1 MKLLK
6 LMCAV
11 PFLVA
16 CSESAEQN
24 HEASQTS
31 SVMPAEHIQTAE
43 RLRDSGLQSDLAWEI
58 VEDLTTE
65 VGPRMPGTEADL
77 RGVAWMKQRFEDL
90 GFDRV
95 YLEPVTY
102 PLWERQSESARI
114 IAPNDQV
121 VRVTALGGSVGTDGE
136 LRGEVV
142 FFESIDELAQADRSL
157 VEGKIAYIS
166 KRMEKTIDGAGYGP
180 VVAGRSA
187 GARVAG
193 EKGAIA
199 VVIRSVGTDS
209 DRFPHTGMMR
219 YDESIPKIP
228 AAALSNPDADQLER
242 LLERGAVEL
251 GLSLDVGFTGEFQ
264 SHNVIAEVTGSR
276 WPEEIVLIGGH
287 LDSWDLGTGA
297 LDDGAGVAVTTAAA
311 AMLLNE
317 DSRPG
322 RTVRVVAFANEE
334 QGLIGAY
341 HYAEAHGD
349 DLANHFVGSESDF
362 GAGRVWRF
370 DTGVSE
376 DLLPQY
382 EDAFKVIQPLGIIR
396 GGLESG
402 GGPDII
408 PMKNLG
414 MQTFRLSQDGTDY
427 FDYHHT
433 ENDTLDKIDP
443 EALKQNLAA
452 WVSMVYLTSHM
463 ER

>member
-6 LMCAV
+6 LMLAV
-11 PFLVA
+11 PVLIA
-16 CSESAEQN
+16 CTEQSAE
-24 HEASQTS
+24 A
-31 SVMPAEHIQTAE
+31 PQTAVSGPIPVATIE
-43 RLRDSGLQSDLAWEI
+43 TAIQLRDAALESDLAWQI

-77 RGVAWMKQRFEDL
+77 RGVEWMKQRFEDL

-95 YLEPVTY
+95 YLEPVSY
-102 PLWERQSESARI
+102 PLWERHHESARVI
-114 IAPNDQV
+114 SPNEQI
-121 VRVTALGGSVGTDGE
+121 VRVTALGGSIGTNGE
-136 LRGEVV
+136 MHGEVV
-142 FFESIDELAQADRSL
+142 FFESIEALAAADVSE

-242 LLERGAVEL
+242 LLERGSVEL
-251 GLSLDVGFTGEFQ
+251 ALNLEVGFTGEFH

-297 LDDGAGVAVTTAAA
+297 LDDGAGVALTTAAA
-311 AMLLNE
+311 AMLLDE
-317 DSRPG
+317 DKRPG

-349 DLANHFVGSESDF
+349 NLDNHFVGSESDF
-362 GAGRVWRF
+362 GAGRIWRF
-370 DTGVSE
+370 DTGVN
-376 DLLPQY
+376 DDVLPQY
-382 EDAFKVIQPLGIIR
+382 EAAFTVLEPLGIER
-396 GGLESG
+396 GVLQSG

-408 PMKNLG
+408 PMKELG
-414 MQTFRLSQDGTDY
+414 MQTFRLMQDGTDY

-443 EALKQNLAA
+443 EVLQQNLAA
-452 WVSMVYLTSHM
+452 WVSMVYLSSHM
-463 ER
+463 TR